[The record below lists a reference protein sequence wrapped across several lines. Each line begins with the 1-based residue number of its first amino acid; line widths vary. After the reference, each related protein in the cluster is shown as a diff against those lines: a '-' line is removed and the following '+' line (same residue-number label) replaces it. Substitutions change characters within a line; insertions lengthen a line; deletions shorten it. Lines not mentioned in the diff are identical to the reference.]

1 MKEEKKAALILP
13 PSFFFLLCLHSC
25 LIIFSRA
32 VLEMD
37 ELCNPRVS
45 ALAVKCLASQP
56 GVKDHSELELS
67 RKKLDSWSR
76 LKKKKKINVVV
87 YCHPIMFLLHLRGIY
102 SVTISLHPQK

>member
-1 MKEEKKAALILP
+1 MKGGKKKTAAMTLP
-13 PSFFFLLCLHSC
+13 PSFFFLLCLRSC

-45 ALAVKCLASQP
+45 ALAIKCFASQP
-56 GVKDHSELELS
+56 GVKDQSELELS

-76 LKKKKKINVVV
+76 LKKKK
-87 YCHPIMFLLHLRGIY
+87 
-102 SVTISLHPQK
+102 